1 MTFVPK
7 KSLGQNF
14 LNDKKVIKIIVDTGN
29 IGQSDFILEVGA
41 GTGNL
46 TEIILEQSP
55 KKLIVIEKDQR
66 LALYLNEKFTDLKNS
81 LGNIGESKLLL
92 ITSISVLD
100 EYYETK
106 KKIDIQKK
114 EINKITEKFKEL
126 KSLVYNY
133 RDLKEKEISELS
145 KSQDNLKN
153 EIEINRNNYET
164 LVDKTTLELENFIKR
179 NDPDSKIQ

>member
-1 MTFVPK
+1 MANVNIKFNGK
-7 KSLGQNF
+7 DFLLSCEDGQEEH
-14 LNDKKVIKIIVDTGN
+14 
-29 IGQSDFILEVGA
+29 LE
-41 GTGNL
+41 
-46 TEIILEQSP
+46 E
-55 KKLIVIEKDQR
+55 
-66 LALYLNEKFTDLKNS
+66 LALYLNKKFSNLKNS

-133 RDLKEKEISELS
+133 RDLKEIEISQLS
-145 KSQDNLKN
+145 KNQDNLKN
-153 EIEINRNNYET
+153 EIEANRNDYES

-179 NDPDSKIQ
+179 NDPDTKIQ